1 MALLQVNFIS
11 ESLMRSVT
19 MQVILPVDKIPMPGE
34 KKPEEKPL
42 KTLYLLHG
50 IFGNYT
56 DWVSG
61 TNIQRWAEERNLAV
75 VMPSG
80 DNSFYLDHSSGF
92 DNYGHFV
99 GQELVEVTRRMFPLS
114 RRREDT
120 FIGGLSMGG
129 YGAIRNGLTY
139 HENFCR
145 IAAFSAALTFRNL
158 AGGAFDE
165 NYILTSKRYAESC
178 FGNLDTVE
186 GSDRD
191 VWALI
196 RELKDKKAEIPA
208 MYLACGLDDRLLGVN
223 QEYAA
228 YLQAQQVNVTFETG
242 NGGHEWDFWHRYV
255 KRALEWLPLDQTEA
269 FLNSGNVAG
278 T

>member
-129 YGAIRNGLTY
+129 YGAIRNGLQY
-139 HENFCR
+139 YENFSR